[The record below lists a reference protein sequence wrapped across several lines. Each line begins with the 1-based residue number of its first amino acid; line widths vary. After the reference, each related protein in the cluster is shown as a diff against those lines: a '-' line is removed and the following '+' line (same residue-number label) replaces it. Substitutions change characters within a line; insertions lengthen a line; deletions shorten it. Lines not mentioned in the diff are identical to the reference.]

1 MNLDLTDQQRL
12 VRDAAERFFA
22 AECPADVV
30 RAAGRDG
37 FSAELW
43 AKAVAAGFVA
53 MRAPEAAGGA
63 DADLLEAALLC
74 EQAGRRLAPIPL
86 ADGAAAARLLGEVGG
101 DL

>member
-30 RAAGRDG
+30 RAAERDA
-37 FSAELW
+37 FSPDLW

-53 MRAPEAAGGA
+53 MRASEAAGGA

-74 EQAGRRLAPIPL
+74 EQAGAGWRRSRSSMLSLPRGCL
-86 ADGAAAARLLGEVGG
+86 VRWAAT
-101 DL
+101 